1 MMGFGFV
8 VARFALFLREVSFV
22 RLDVRELKPGVSLWF
37 GTFLVLAGVVLN
49 VMSVL
54 EYRRLVHRL
63 NEQNQAH
70 WPVSR
75 LATWTATLLAVFGVV
90 IAVYLVALL

>member
-8 VARFALFLREVSFV
+8 VARFALFLREVAFM
-22 RLDVRELKPGVSLWF
+22 RLDIAEPRPGVSLWF
-37 GTFLVLAGVVLN
+37 GTFLVLAGVFLN
-49 VMSVL
+49 LMSVF
-54 EYRRLVHRL
+54 EYRRLVQRL
-63 NEQNQAH
+63 NEQNQAN

-90 IAVYLVALL
+90 VAVYLVALV